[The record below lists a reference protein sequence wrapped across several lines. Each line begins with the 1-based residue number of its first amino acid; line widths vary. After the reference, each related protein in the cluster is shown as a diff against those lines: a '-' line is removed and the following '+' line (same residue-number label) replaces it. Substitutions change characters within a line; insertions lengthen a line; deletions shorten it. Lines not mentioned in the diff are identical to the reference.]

1 MFKGHL
7 RDNKEKGLDVSVC
20 KQPIEKHDLEKLYQN
35 YFILGLSCENTQVLQ
50 YKVFFDL
57 LYYMGRHGTEGL
69 CDLKTSSFE
78 LCKTPDGNEYIHL
91 NFNEKTKKNQ
101 GDNMSTSSDIFHNN
115 KTIIQSKPDDP
126 LCLTNSFE
134 HYMNWLN
141 DSVDLFFQRP
151 SKDKKKYDKIAVG
164 KHTLGDM
171 MKTIGL
177 AAGLS
182 KVYTNHQIKKTTAT
196 SLHQSG
202 QSLQ

>member
-1 MFKGHL
+1 MVQKAF
-7 RDNKEKGLDVSVC
+7 VTW
-20 KQPIEKHDLEKLYQN
+20 KQ
-35 YFILGLSCENTQVLQ
+35 V
-50 YKVFFDL
+50 
-57 LYYMGRHGTEGL
+57 
-69 CDLKTSSFE
+69 
-78 LCKTPDGNEYIHL
+78 HL
-91 NFNEKTKKNQ
+91 NFAKHLMEMNTYIWTLMKKTKKNQ
-101 GDNMSTSSDIFHNN
+101 GDNMSTSSDIFHDN
-115 KTIIQSKPDDP
+115 KTIIPSKPDDP